1 MSGTNYA
8 QGRAQ
13 VSCQRCY
20 RRKKRCDKLL
30 PECNGCR
37 KANVPCSFPQNGL
50 RQASFSIK
58 YVRGLERRISELE
71 GQLAVISASSA
82 SSGALITANAP
93 QEGDRIKHQD
103 PQLRKRTCPAAPKSH
118 ASSTQWAMSDGS
130 PATGPGR
137 STSLADGLKMLS
149 LEATAEKYVGPSSG
163 VAFAKLTQAML
174 RRLAPDQEA
183 FVFGDGEEGSGVGV
197 GEAELLPSFEG
208 TLDFLDLDMMLD
220 SPQHLTSMPID
231 RVRPGSENPLD
242 LAKLEEG
249 HIRFLLDFYFAHSH
263 TLYPII
269 QQGSF
274 VETLWT
280 AYKDPFKAL
289 ILSPMWQFR
298 IWMVLAIGSTTYC
311 SVSLMDETESIQLF
325 NKAMSYF
332 DAAMGCGEL
341 AALEVLMLQVS
352 YSFFNSAGPNT
363 WFLVGVAARTA
374 IGMGLHT
381 REVYE
386 NLAPDAAD
394 YQKRLFFSLYMMD
407 RVVSTALGRPFAIQD
422 EDITVEPFADNDDEN
437 ITPAGIIPRAKLG
450 PSSMAVP
457 LHILELRKIAST
469 IGTEMYSLQRSRDPS
484 TNTQEILHKRLIE
497 WRRSMPFPLP
507 EAKSKVPHLCTSWF
521 DLNYYT
527 HLIMLY
533 RPSVVQATV
542 NINTV
547 EIDIL
552 AKSSGMAIREAN
564 NLYRQQRFAF
574 NWLNLMTVFNAALS
588 LIYSTTARLQPD
600 AARFAH
606 ERTTAIEDLELVM
619 GILEQFCR
627 KFPSAVQI
635 LDMVR
640 TVLER
645 LSMQSQSGMR
655 GC

>member
-1 MSGTNYA
+1 MSGTNNS
-8 QGRAQ
+8 QGKAE

-30 PECNGCR
+30 PECNGY
-37 KANVPCSFPQNGL
+37 SL

-58 YVRGLERRISELE
+58 YVRGLEQRVSELE
-71 GQLAVISASSA
+71 QQLAEIMVSPASSSA
-82 SSGALITANAP
+82 SSTRNGL
-93 QEGDRIKHQD
+93 QEGDQHEE
-103 PQLRKRTCPAAPKSH
+103 PQEPPLHTRTPL
-118 ASSTQWAMSDGS
+118 Q
-130 PATGPGR
+130 R
-137 STSLADGLKMLS
+137 STSLADGVKMLS
-149 LEATAEKYVGPSSG
+149 LEATAERYVGSSSG

-174 RRLAPDQEA
+174 RRLAPGQEA
-183 FVFGDGEEGSGVGV
+183 FVFGDGDEGPGAGAGEE
-197 GEAELLPSFEG
+197 ELLPSFED

-220 SPQHLTSMPID
+220 SPL
-231 RVRPGSENPLD
+231 PLMSFSGDPVLHGGESPQD
-242 LAKLEEG
+242 LAQLEAG

-269 QQGSF
+269 QQHSF
-274 VETLWT
+274 VEALWT
-280 AYKDPFKAL
+280 AYKEPFNAL
-289 ILSPMWQFR
+289 VLSPLWQFR

-311 SVSLMDETESIQLF
+311 SVTLMDESESVLWF
-325 NKAMSYF
+325 DKAMSYF
-332 DAAMGCGEL
+332 EAAMGCGEL
-341 AALEVLMLQVS
+341 AALEALMLQVS

-363 WFLVGVAARTA
+363 WFLVGVAARMA

-386 NLAPDAAD
+386 TLAPDAAD

-422 EDITVEPFADNDDEN
+422 DDITVEPFADTDDED
-437 ITPAGIIPRAKLG
+437 ITPEGVIPRAKLG

-457 LHILELRKIAST
+457 LHILELRKIASA
-469 IGTEMYSLQRSRDPS
+469 IGTEMRRVQRSREPS
-484 TNTQEILHKRLIE
+484 LATRDILHKRLIE

-507 EAKSKVPHLCTSWF
+507 EAKSKVPHLSTSWF
-521 DLNYYT
+521 DLNYHT

-533 RPSVVQATV
+533 RPSVAQAAV
-542 NINTV
+542 NIDNV

-552 AKSSGMAIREAN
+552 AESSGMAIREAN

-588 LIYSTTARLQPD
+588 LIYSVTAQIPPD
-600 AARFAH
+600 AVRFAR
-606 ERTTAIEDLELVM
+606 ERTRALEDLELVM

-627 KFPSAVQI
+627 EFPSAVQI
-635 LDMVR
+635 QNMVR

-645 LSMQSQSGMR
+645 LSVQSQSESGGVDML
-655 GC
+655 GP

>member
-1 MSGTNYA
+1 MSGTNTS
-8 QGRAQ
+8 QGKAE
-13 VSCQRCY
+13 VSCQRWY

-37 KANVPCSFPQNGL
+37 RANVPCSFPQDSL

-58 YVRGLERRISELE
+58 CGLEQRVSELE
-71 GQLAVISASSA
+71 QQLAEIMVSPASSSA
-82 SSGALITANAP
+82 SSTRNGL
-93 QEGDRIKHQD
+93 QEGDQHEE
-103 PQLRKRTCPAAPKSH
+103 PQEPPLHTRTPPAVPTTTAVPIEQGG
-118 ASSTQWAMSDGS
+118 TR
-130 PATGPGR
+130 TRR
-137 STSLADGLKMLS
+137 STSLADGVKMLS
-149 LEATAEKYVGPSSG
+149 LEATAERYVGSPSG

-183 FVFGDGEEGSGVGV
+183 FVFGDGDEGPGAGAGEE
-197 GEAELLPSFEG
+197 ELLPSFED
-208 TLDFLDLDMMLD
+208 TLDSLDLEMMLD
-220 SPQHLTSMPID
+220 SPL
-231 RVRPGSENPLD
+231 PLMSFSGDPVLHGGESPQD
-242 LAKLEEG
+242 LAQLEAG

-269 QQGSF
+269 QQHSF
-274 VETLWT
+274 VEALWT
-280 AYKDPFKAL
+280 AYKELFNAL
-289 ILSPMWQFR
+289 VLSPLWQFR

-311 SVSLMDETESIQLF
+311 SVTLMDESESVLWF
-325 NKAMSYF
+325 DKAMSYF
-332 DAAMGCGEL
+332 EAAMGCGEL
-341 AALEVLMLQVS
+341 AALEALMLQVS
-352 YSFFNSAGPNT
+352 YSFNSAGPNT
-363 WFLVGVAARTA
+363 WFLVGVAARMA

-386 NLAPDAAD
+386 TLAPDAAD

-422 EDITVEPFADNDDEN
+422 DDITVEPFADTDDED
-437 ITPAGIIPRAKLG
+437 ITPEGVIPRAKLG

-457 LHILELRKIAST
+457 LHILELRKIASA
-469 IGTEMYSLQRSRDPS
+469 IGTEMRRVQRSREPS
-484 TNTQEILHKRLIE
+484 LATRDILHKRLIE

-521 DLNYYT
+521 DLNYHT

-533 RPSVVQATV
+533 RPSVAQAAV
-542 NINTV
+542 NIDNV

-552 AKSSGMAIREAN
+552 AESSGMAIREAN

-588 LIYSTTARLQPD
+588 LIYSVTAQIPPD
-600 AARFAH
+600 AVRFAR
-606 ERTTAIEDLELVM
+606 ERTRALEDLELVM

-635 LDMVR
+635 QNMVR

-645 LSMQSQSGMR
+645 LSVQSQSESGGVDML
-655 GC
+655 GP

>member
-1 MSGTNYA
+1 MPYLCKA
-8 QGRAQ
+8 QI
-13 VSCQRCY
+13 SCQRCY

-58 YVRGLERRISELE
+58 YVRGLERRVSELE
-71 GQLAVISASSA
+71 EQLTKISASSA
-82 SSGALITANAP
+82 SLSASSRDNALP
-93 QEGDRIKHQD
+93 EVDRLMHQEPSLSAG
-103 PQLRKRTCPAAPKSH
+103 TCPAEPDSH
-118 ASSTQWAMSDGS
+118 AVSAQWAMPNGP
-130 PATGPGR
+130 PATRPRR

-149 LEATAEKYVGPSSG
+149 LEATAERYVGPSSG

-174 RRLAPDQEA
+174 RRLSPDQEA
-183 FVFGDGEEGSGVGV
+183 FVFGDGEEGPGPGAD
-197 GEAELLPSFEG
+197 EAELLPSFDG

-220 SPQHLTSMPID
+220 SPQQLTSLTID
-231 RVRPGSENPLD
+231 PVRQGIGRPLD
-242 LAKLEEG
+242 LAQLEAG

-263 TLYPII
+263 TLYPIV
-269 QQGSF
+269 QQKSF
-274 VETLWT
+274 VEMLWT

-289 ILSPMWQFR
+289 VLSPVWQFR

-332 DAAMGCGEL
+332 DAAMGCGEM

-363 WFLVGVAARTA
+363 WFLVGVAARMA

-386 NLAPDAAD
+386 TLAPDAAD

-469 IGTEMYSLQRSRDPS
+469 IATEIHSLQRSQQLS
-484 TNTQEILHKRLIE
+484 TSTQENLHKRLIE

-527 HLIMLY
+527 HLVMLY
-533 RPSVVQATV
+533 RPSVAQATA
-542 NINTV
+542 NINSV

-552 AKSSGMAIREAN
+552 AESSGMAIREAN

-600 AARFAH
+600 AARFAY
-606 ERTTAIEDLELVM
+606 ERTRAIEDLELVM

-645 LSMQSQSGMR
+645 LNVQPQSGMR